1 MHCAFGKRGPVA
13 QFLCLSLWMIVMI
26 VASACQ
32 VDEERVPGF
41 RQPESFPYETL
52 AEYDFFE
59 EPLADFTPVSGVVP
73 YQVTSPL
80 WADHAGKARFLVLP
94 EGTHVVPDGPE
105 DWVFPVGTVI
115 IKTFYYSQDQRRAGE
130 TVRPIETRLM
140 IKEDTDWKGHTYIWN
155 DELSNATRKVSGAR
169 LNLAFTNE
177 DGIEGTQ
184 EYIVPNTN
192 QCKDCHEL
200 NHLSRP
206 LGFVGRQLDR
216 DVIRENSP
224 VGQLEWLNQQNVFEP
239 PLEPLDSGHLVDPF
253 GDGPLV
259 DRARS
264 YLDANCA
271 HCHRDGGNGGP
282 SGLVLLASETRPR
295 AYGVCKGPVA
305 AGDGTGGHYN
315 DILPGHPEQSI
326 IVHRMKSTDPEIKMP
341 EIPNRLPHDAGV
353 ELISEWI
360 LSMPEMSCD

>member
-1 MHCAFGKRGPVA
+1 M
-13 QFLCLSLWMIVMI
+13 
-26 VASACQ
+26 
-32 VDEERVPGF
+32 
-41 RQPESFPYETL
+41 
-52 AEYDFFE
+52 
-59 EPLADFTPVSGVVP
+59 
-73 YQVTSPL
+73 
-80 WADHAGKARFLVLP
+80 P

-105 DWVFPVGTVI
+105 GWVFPVGTVI

-216 DVIRENSP
+216 DVIRENSQW
-224 VGQLEWLNQQNVFEP
+224 VNLSGLTNKNVFEL
-239 PLEPLDSGHLVDPF
+239 PLELLDSSHLVDPLF
-253 GDGPLV
+253 W
-259 DRARS
+259 RWTS
-264 YLDANCA
+264 
-271 HCHRDGGNGGP
+271 
-282 SGLVLLASETRPR
+282 S
-295 AYGVCKGPVA
+295 
-305 AGDGTGGHYN
+305 
-315 DILPGHPEQSI
+315 
-326 IVHRMKSTDPEIKMP
+326 
-341 EIPNRLPHDAGV
+341 
-353 ELISEWI
+353 
-360 LSMPEMSCD
+360 